1 MFFGFLLEE
10 VGFQRFQVT
19 PKLSFGDGAW
29 RAEWRRTETEIEGD
43 QLVWV
48 YTKTAVRYVG
58 LE

>member
-29 RAEWRRTETEIEGD
+29 RANADVHRMKSKGTS
-43 QLVWV
+43 
-48 YTKTAVRYVG
+48 
-58 LE
+58 